1 MGAMPERYGA
11 LPEVTSCVV
20 DITKLAS
27 FRVRMPFSWLDL

>member
-1 MGAMPERYGA
+1 MPEIYGA
-11 LPEVTSCVV
+11 LPEVTSCGG

>member
-1 MGAMPERYGA
+1 MPEIFGR

-27 FRVRMPFSWLDL
+27 FRVRLPFSWLDL